1 MRIWDCVLVEKL
13 VLKMGHMLRDSV
25 LPTANTLATAM
36 YYQGKD
42 FLNPSAETLLSEMLV
57 TEIPG

>member
-1 MRIWDCVLVEKL
+1 
-13 VLKMGHMLRDSV
+13 MGHMLRDSV
-25 LPTANTLATAM
+25 LPTANTLATAV